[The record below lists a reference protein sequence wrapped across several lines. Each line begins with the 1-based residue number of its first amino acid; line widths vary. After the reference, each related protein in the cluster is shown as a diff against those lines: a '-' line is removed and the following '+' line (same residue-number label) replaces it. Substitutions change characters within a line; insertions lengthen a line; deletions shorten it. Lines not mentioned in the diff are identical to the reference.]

1 MKTVLNIKTDAKLK
15 KEAQKTAKEAGIP
28 LSLVVN
34 SALRKFVSERSITVN
49 APLLPNAKTA
59 KILDKALKDIKQ
71 GKNLS
76 PLFKTAAEIDRYLD
90 SL

>member
-76 PLFKTAAEIDRYLD
+76 PLFKTATEMDRYLD

>member
-1 MKTVLNIKTDAKLK
+1 MKTVLNIKTDSKLK

-34 SALRKFVSERSITVN
+34 SALRKFVSERSITVR
-49 APLLPNAKTA
+49 APLVPNAKTA

-76 PLFKTAAEIDRYLD
+76 PLFQTAAEMDRYLD